1 MDNFEAYAPPKA
13 AVSDAGIDAP
23 KIPLAFKIFLVVLL
37 ALDLFGRI
45 SGGAAGGL
53 VWDGVLAIAAWRTMA
68 GSRPASRVLG
78 GLLTLMAVMS
88 AVVAVPLLF
97 QKQLGTA
104 CVVLFLVAYMLA
116 LAGYIFFSPTMQA
129 VFRKADARKWSGG

>member
-1 MDNFEAYAPPKA
+1 MDNFEAFAPPKA
-13 AVSDAGIDAP
+13 AVSDSEVAAP

-45 SGGAAGGL
+45 SGGASGGL
-53 VWDGVLAIAAWRTMA
+53 VWDGVLALAAWRTMA

-78 GLLTLMAVMS
+78 GLLTLMGVMS
-88 AVVAVPLLF
+88 AVVAVPLF
-97 QKQLGTA
+97 QRQPVMA
-104 CVVLFLVAYMLA
+104 YVVLFLVAYMLA

-129 VFRKADARKWSGG
+129 VFRKSDAKKWSGG

>member
-13 AVSDAGIDAP
+13 VVSDAGIDPP

-37 ALDLFGRI
+37 ALDLLGRL
-45 SGGAAGGL
+45 SGGGGGGL

-88 AVVAVPLLF
+88 AVVAVPLF
-97 QKQLGTA
+97 QKQPSA
-104 CVVLFLVAYMLA
+104 AWIVLLLVAYMLA

-129 VFRKADARKWSGG
+129 VFRKSDAKKWSGG